1 MNTEL
6 KELFAKYDVPAP
18 RYTSYPTVPFW
29 SESPTTEQW
38 LEAMDRALRD
48 AATTWGIY
56 LHLPFCESLCT
67 FCACNTVITRDHGRE
82 EGYVD
87 LLLREWSLY
96 RERLPQ
102 LATRPLRQLH
112 LGGGSPT
119 FFAPENLK
127 RLLTPLLTQTEMG
140 KEHFDAS
147 IEVDPRRVT
156 LDQMHM
162 LYELG
167 FRRISLGV
175 QDFNEEVQKL
185 VNRHQPFEVTKRATD
200 QARELGYTSVNF
212 DLIYGLP
219 RQTLQSI
226 EATARQ
232 TIELRPDRI
241 ALYSFALVP
250 WIKPT
255 QRSYKDED
263 LPKAGEKRALY
274 ERSRQMLLDA
284 GYIEIGMDHF
294 ALAHDALNLA
304 QTEGKLHRNFM
315 GYTEERTRV
324 LIGLGVSAI
333 SETPTCFHQNEK
345 ALPAYERRLRAGELP
360 TLRGHLLNE
369 EDQARREQIL
379 QFMTQFKV
387 ELDQE
392 QVADALQFLQ
402 PLLKDGLVELCG
414 SELRLTDKGRPFLR
428 NATMFFDERLRRQQ
442 PETSTF
448 SHVM

>member
-1 MNTEL
+1 MTD
-6 KELFAKYDVPAP
+6 LFAKYDIPAP

-38 LEAMDRALRD
+38 LQALESAFQDERA
-48 AATTWGIY
+48 TWAIY
-56 LHLPFCESLCT
+56 LHLPFCETLCT

-82 EGYVD
+82 ETYLE
-87 LLLREWSLY
+87 LLRREWSLY

-102 LATRPLRQLH
+102 LATRPLQQLH

-127 RLLTPLLTQTEMG
+127 RMLTPLLTETQLDR
-140 KEHFDAS
+140 EHFDAS
-147 IEVDPRRVT
+147 IEVDPRRTTREQLTT
-156 LDQMHM
+156 LA
-162 LYELG
+162 ELG
-167 FRRISLGV
+167 FTRISLGV

-185 VNRHQPFEVTKRATD
+185 VNRHQPFELTQRVTD

-219 RQTLQSI
+219 RQTLASI
-226 EATARQ
+226 EATTRQ
-232 TIELRPDRI
+232 TIALRPDRI

-274 ERSRQMLLDA
+274 ELARQMLLDA
-284 GYIEIGMDHF
+284 GYVEIGMDHF
-294 ALAHDALNLA
+294 ALPHDALSKA
-304 QTEGKLHRNFM
+304 QNDHILHRNFM
-315 GYTEERTRV
+315 GYTEARTSV
-324 LIGLGVSAI
+324 LLGMGVSAI

-345 ALPAYERRLRAGELP
+345 AFPVYERRLQAGELP
-360 TLRGHLLNE
+360 TLRGHLLNA

-387 ELDQE
+387 ALTEEQE
-392 QVADALQFLQ
+392 AAAPHFLEQ
-402 PLLKDGLVELCG
+402 LLADGLVELHG
-414 SELRLTDKGRPFLR
+414 HELHLTEQGRPFLR

-442 PETSTF
+442 PQTRTF
-448 SHVM
+448 SQAM